1 MSLDGWTVTVED
13 EYGNGTYDA
22 STDTLT
28 AHGGSTYNS
37 VMVKYCRDV
46 VCCTSYVIGISTQN
60 DHPGFISVKMR
71 DSSTGTWTDV
81 YTSSTFTKS
90 YATPFTGTICFYAN
104 VYVPA
109 YESQYDYGILDLNS
123 STINTSLAAPTGATI
138 SGNTSVAK
146 GTPLSLSCSL
156 SNTPCPPPTY
166 SWDFG
171 DGTYGTTASVSKT
184 WSAGGQYIVTCTATN
199 SQGSSTDTHIVTVT
213 ESPTAVFHASATEI
227 TTGSTIQLIDDSI
240 TGYPSTLSYEWK
252 VNSETT
258 PSGSDWEWE
267 SGSAY
272 TDENPSVIFN
282 SVGSYDVSLKVTNS
296 TGNDTESKAD
306 YIHVYESTPPS
317 IIDFRN
323 NVIIMSNSDQLRR
336 F

>member
-1 MSLDGWTVTVED
+1 MSLAGWTVTIED
-13 EYGNGTYDA
+13 EYGNGTYT
-22 STDTLT
+22 SSNDTLK
-28 AHGGSTYNS
+28 AHGGTTYNNIN
-37 VMVKYCRDV
+37 VQYCRSV

-60 DHPGFISVKMR
+60 DSPGTIAVRMR
-71 DSSTGTWTDV
+71 DSSTGTWTNV

-109 YESQYDYGILDLNS
+109 YVDQYDYGILDLNS
-123 STINTSLAAPTGATI
+123 STVNTSLAAPTGATI
-138 SGNTSVAK
+138 SGNMSVAK
-146 GTPLSLSCSL
+146 GSALSLTCSL
-156 SNTPCPPPTY
+156 SNSPCPPPTY

-171 DGTYGTTASVSKT
+171 DGTYGSTASVSKT
-184 WSAGGQYIVTCTATN
+184 WSAGGQYTVTCTVTN

-213 ESPTAVFHASATEI
+213 EPPTSVFHASETAI
-227 TTGSTIQLIDDSI
+227 ATGSTIQLFDDSI
-240 TGYPSTLSYEWK
+240 TGYPTVLTYEWK
-252 VNSETT
+252 VNSETS
-258 PSGSDWEWE
+258 PSGTDWEWE
-267 SGSAY
+267 SGSTY

-282 SVGSYDVSLKVTNS
+282 DTGSYDVSLKVTNS

-323 NVIIMSNSDQLRR
+323 NVIIMSNADQLRR